1 MRNFFV
7 FLWKQY
13 FFFLFLILEVVSIIL
28 VVQNNYY
35 QKTAFINSTNSF
47 GGSIIG
53 TFNDISEYF
62 SLREA
67 NKKLAEEN
75 ARLLSDSKKW
85 FLQTDRKIFFK
96 NDTLY
101 RQQYEFISAKVI
113 KNTTSKRNNY
123 LILNKGSNHGIIK
136 DMGVIT
142 SNGIVGIVKDVSPN
156 FCSVISVLH
165 KESKISA
172 KVKKYGQIGT
182 VVWNGGNYRFGN
194 LIDIPTHIKPTLGD
208 TIITSGYSTSFPEGI
223 LIGTISDYK
232 IEKGDNFYTITI
244 RFSTDFNSIDH
255 ANLVRN
261 LMKDEIEQLEKE
273 AEGAE
278 GD

>member
-13 FFFLFLILEVVSIIL
+13 FFFLFLILEIISIIL
-28 VVQNNYY
+28 VVQNNFY
-35 QKTAFINSTNSF
+35 QRTTFINSASNFSS
-47 GGSIIG
+47 SILG
-53 TFNDISEYF
+53 TFNNISEYF

-67 NKKLAEEN
+67 NKRLAEEN

-85 FLQTDRKIFFK
+85 FLQTDHKIFYC

-101 RQQYEFISAKVI
+101 RQQYEFVSAKVV

-123 LILNKGSNHGIIK
+123 LILNKGSNHGISK

-142 SNGIVGIVKDVSPN
+142 SAGIVGIVKDVSPN

-172 KVKKYGQIGT
+172 KVAKYGQIGT
-182 VVWNGGNYRFGN
+182 VVWNGGNYKFGD
-194 LIDIPTHIKPTLGD
+194 LIDIPTHVKPTLGD

-244 RFSTDFNSIDH
+244 RFATDFNSIAY
-255 ANLVRN
+255 ANIVRN
-261 LMKDEIEQLEKE
+261 LTKDEQDKLEME
-273 AEGAE
+273 TQ

>member
-13 FFFLFLILEVVSIIL
+13 FFFLFLFLEVIAIIL
-28 VVQNNYY
+28 VVQNSYY
-35 QKTAFINSTNSF
+35 QRTTFINSANSF
-47 GGSIIG
+47 SGSILG
-53 TFNDISEYF
+53 TFNNISEYF

-67 NKKLAEEN
+67 NKRLAEEN

-85 FLQTDRKIFFK
+85 FLQTDHKIFYY

-101 RQQYEFISAKVI
+101 RQQYEFISAKVV

-123 LILNKGSNHGIIK
+123 LLLNKGSNQGITN
-136 DMGVIT
+136 DMGVVT

-172 KVKKYGQIGT
+172 KLKKYGQIGT
-182 VVWNGGNYRFGN
+182 VVWNGGNYRFGE
-194 LIDIPTHIKPTLGD
+194 LIDIPTHVKPTLGD

-223 LIGTISDYK
+223 LIGTISDFK
-232 IEKGDNFYTITI
+232 IEKGDNFYSITV
-244 RFSTDFNSIDH
+244 RFATDFNSISY
-255 ANLVRN
+255 ANVIRN
-261 LMKDEIEQLEKE
+261 LMKDEIDKLEKDS
-273 AEGAE
+273 E

>member
-13 FFFLFLILEVVSIIL
+13 FFFLFIILEIISIAL

-35 QKTAFINSTNSF
+35 QRTVFINTSNNFSA
-47 GGSIIG
+47 SILE
-53 TFNDISEYF
+53 TFNSISEYF
-62 SLREA
+62 SLREE
-67 NKKLAEEN
+67 NKKLAMEN
-75 ARLLSDSKKW
+75 ARLLSEAKKW
-85 FLQTDRKIFFK
+85 YFVSDNKSFFY
-96 NDTLY
+96 NDIQY
-101 RQQYEFISAKVI
+101 KQQYEFVSAKVV
-113 KNTTSKRNNY
+113 KNSTSKRNNY
-123 LILNKGSNHGIIK
+123 LILNKGSRNGITK
-136 DMGVIT
+136 DLGVIMPT
-142 SNGIVGIVKDVSPN
+142 GIVGIVKDVSEN

-172 KVKKYGQIGT
+172 KLKKYGQIGT

-223 LIGTISDYK
+223 LIGTIADYK
-232 IEKGDNFYTITI
+232 IEKGDNFYTITV
-244 RFSTDFNSIDH
+244 RFSADYNSIGY
-255 ANLVRN
+255 ANIIKNIMKEELDK
-261 LMKDEIEQLEKE
+261 LDKDEV
-273 AEGAE
+273 